1 MKPVYNTQDNYLLF
15 MLLWIAA
22 ILIFAYA
29 WVPGGL
35 DVDSCNYAVVAKEIL
50 RTHKW
55 LGLYDPVYQGV
66 FYYHFPLCIWIT
78 TLFFKFLGI
87 STFTAKLFSML
98 SSIVLVGII
107 FYLGRLLK
115 NH

>member
-1 MKPVYNTQDNYLLF
+1 MNGLSLKLKHNYLLF
-15 MLLWIAA
+15 ILLWAAA
-22 ILIFAYA
+22 IFIFAYS

-35 DVDSCNYAVVAKEIL
+35 DVDSCNYGVVAKEVL

-66 FYYHFPLCIWIT
+66 FYYHFPLCIWMT
-78 TLFFKFLGI
+78 ALFFKFFGI

-98 SSIVLVGII
+98 SSLVLVGVI
-107 FYLGRLLK
+107 
-115 NH
+115 